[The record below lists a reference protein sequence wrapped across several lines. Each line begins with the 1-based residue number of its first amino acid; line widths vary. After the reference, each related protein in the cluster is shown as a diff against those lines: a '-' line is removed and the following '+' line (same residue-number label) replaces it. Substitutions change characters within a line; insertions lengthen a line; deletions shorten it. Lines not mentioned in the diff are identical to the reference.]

1 MKRCK
6 KIIAVILIA
15 VLGALALCACGSSSK
30 TASSDMAVM
39 EAAPA
44 AAVEMK
50 SEEFG
55 YADYNSG
62 GGGYYDEEPMA
73 PAPASEE
80 AESISADS
88 EAQVNSNTGRKLIKN
103 VNMTM
108 ETLTFDDTI
117 AMIEKKAAELGGYV
131 ENSSVN
137 NGSPYDYYYT
147 SSSVGYRRM
156 RNATYT
162 VRIPAARLEIYT
174 DAVGDMGSVKSKSL
188 TTNDVTLAYVDTES
202 RVKAL
207 RIQQERL
214 LDLLSEADEIE
225 SIIELERRLS
235 DVNYELERNESV
247 IRNYDNLVTFSTI
260 FIDITEVER
269 ITHEPTAPKTVG
281 QRISEGLSDTFYD
294 LGEGFKNFTVN
305 FIVNLPRII
314 LTIVLLVIAIFI
326 IVKLIVFIMKLIRK
340 SAGSDKEAKPKKE
353 KKPRKPLFR
362 KKKADKEE
370 ESSEI
375 SEKDAGEEDK

>member
-1 MKRCK
+1 MKNVK
-6 KIIAVILIA
+6 KSFTVIFIA
-15 VLGALALCACGSSSK
+15 VLLALVLSACGTSSSAK
-30 TASSDMAVM
+30 QAMATAAP

-44 AAVEMK
+44 AMEMK
-50 SEEFG
+50 ADEFG
-55 YADYNSG
+55 YTDYNSVDG
-62 GGGYYDEEPMA
+62 SYYAEEPMEA
-73 PAPASEE
+73 MPESEE
-80 AESISADS
+80 GSTASID
-88 EAQVNSNTGRKLIKN
+88 VNSNTGRKLIKN

-117 AMIEKKAAELGGYV
+117 AMIEQKAAELGGYV

-137 NGSPYDYYYT
+137 NGSAYDYYY
-147 SSSVGYRRM
+147 SSSNVSYRTM
-156 RNATYT
+156 RNANYT
-162 VRIPAARLEIYT
+162 VRIPAERLDTFT

-214 LDLLSEADEIE
+214 LTLLSEAEEIE

-247 IRNYDNLVTFSTI
+247 IRNYDNLVAFSTI
-260 FIDITEVER
+260 YINVTEVER

-281 QRISEGLSDTFYD
+281 ERISEGLSDTFYD
-294 LGEGFKNFTVN
+294 LGEGLKNFTVN